1 MTTDELKRRS
11 VINVRDAS
19 DYGCPVDFRLDV
31 CNGNITHII
40 VSQQSGFMS
49 LKRSGDLEIPWCAV
63 VRIGEGAILVDVPAP
78 ARCDPCEKP
87 QKKRNPFF

>member
-19 DYGCPVDFRLDV
+19 DYGCPTDFRLDV
-31 CNGNITHII
+31 CDGHVTHII
-40 VSQQSGFMS
+40 VSRRSGFLP
-49 LKRSGDLEIPWCAV
+49 LKCPGDMEIPWCAV

-78 ARCDPCEKP
+78 TRCDPCEKP
-87 QKKRNPFF
+87 PKRRNPFF